1 MNQSNRG
8 KGGRTGARG
17 TPKQTGPGSRGPKRG
32 QGARG
37 TRPVTGDPAEPRA
50 RKRRSGGKPSSRS
63 QPPSNRRSGARK
75 GLGGDQVEGRQA
87 VRELLLAQK
96 RPVNEILMIEDLDDA
111 DILTDIRELAA
122 DLQIPLKSVTRKRFD
137 ADALTMSHQGVL
149 AKAKPLQ
156 ERSLSNLLS
165 VKNPFLLVLDGIT
178 DPQNL
183 GAILRTAECAGVTG
197 VLLPRHRAVHVS
209 PTVTK
214 TAAGA
219 IEHLP
224 MGLVGGVPA
233 TLTELSKAGVLT
245 VGLEADAP
253 TRLFDVN
260 LSGRRPVALV
270 LGAEGKGLSQLV
282 RKRVDV
288 LASLPLLGQLN
299 SLNVAM
305 ATSAACFEVVRQR
318 SQHEPPT
325 SVAPD

>member
-1 MNQSNRG
+1 M
-8 KGGRTGARG
+8 
-17 TPKQTGPGSRGPKRG
+17 
-32 QGARG
+32 
-37 TRPVTGDPAEPRA
+37 
-50 RKRRSGGKPSSRS
+50 
-63 QPPSNRRSGARK
+63 
-75 GLGGDQVEGRQA
+75 EGRQA

-96 RPVNEILMIEDLDDA
+96 RPVNEILMIEDLDEA

-122 DLQIPLKSVTRKRFD
+122 DLKVPLKMVTRKRFD
-137 ADALTMSHQGVL
+137 VDALTMSHQGVL
-149 AKAKPLQ
+149 AHAKPLQ
-156 ERSLSNLLS
+156 DRSLSQLLS
-165 VKNPFLLVLDGIT
+165 NRNPFLLVLDGIT

-224 MGLVGGVPA
+224 MALIGGVPA
-233 TLTELSKAGVLT
+233 ALTELSKAGVLT
-245 VGLEADAP
+245 VGLDADGP
-253 TRLFDVN
+253 TRLYDVN

-270 LGAEGKGLSQLV
+270 LGAEGPGLSQLV

-288 LASLPLLGQLN
+288 MASLPLLGQLN

-318 SQHEPPT
+318 TQPEAAPKT
-325 SVAPD
+325 SGEVVA